1 MAGPFSKLE
10 DTLVAGPKDI
20 RWEEAKDV
28 LVAGPEDVRRDGAGI
43 EIAFCVGLAA
53 EKGGAIPSKARGDRS
68 REARQSGS
76 TVAEYGEVSAQEI
89 VYCVGIVA
97 GEYSTPLLKTRTVWS
112 MEARHSRSVMVGG
125 GGLSP
130 KIRKGLGPNTTGASI
145 LSTVSPSRK
154 LMGHSSSAASQM
166 RWSSGEE
173 EEPGE
178 ALMDNISVEAKI
190 EETGSK
196 PEVRAMLIDLSIR
209 ASRRPTVRWDAY
221 RDIGFSY

>member
-1 MAGPFSKLE
+1 MAGPS
-10 DTLVAGPKDI
+10 VM
-20 RWEEAKDV
+20 
-28 LVAGPEDVRRDGAGI
+28 RREGTGM
-43 EIAFCVGLAA
+43 EIVYCVGVMA
-53 EKGGAIPSKARGDRS
+53 EEYDTPLLKARAECS
-68 REARQSGS
+68 REARQSWSVVVDNGGS
-76 TVAEYGEVSAQEI
+76 
-89 VYCVGIVA
+89 
-97 GEYSTPLLKTRTVWS
+97 
-112 MEARHSRSVMVGG
+112 
-125 GGLSP
+125 SP
-130 KIRKGLGPNTTGASI
+130 KIRRGLGPNTTGASI

-178 ALMDNISVEAKI
+178 ALMDNISVEPKR

-196 PEVRAMLIDLSIR
+196 PEVRAMLIDLSTR